1 MAYSPTQQAMSSFRF
16 LIIGHGHGRRGDATV
31 GAEIAEMIASWHL
44 PSVKSMSVPDLTPDL
59 VNDIVA
65 TDYVIFVEACG
76 GESCARTTQI
86 DPIVPGFHPSRTMQS
101 GASDCQPLS
110 LLNLTQ
116 QLYGRTPQAW
126 LLQVPTESF
135 DAGEALSATAQRGY
149 DRAVR
154 TIEQFLKTYQ
164 APVCVAALK

>member
-1 MAYSPTQQAMSSFRF
+1 MAHLPTLPAASPFRF
-16 LIIGHGHGRRGDATV
+16 LIIGHGREQQGDAAV
-31 GAEIAEMIASWHL
+31 GSKVAEMIANWHL
-44 PSVKSMSVPDLTPDL
+44 PSIKSMSVDHLTPEL
-59 VNDIVA
+59 INDIVA

-86 DPIVPGFHPSRTMQS
+86 DPIIPGGQPARTLQS
-101 GASDCQPLS
+101 VASSCQPLT

-135 DAGEALSATAQRGY
+135 EFGEALSATAQRGY

-154 TIEQFLKTYQ
+154 TIDQFLKTYQ
-164 APVCVAALK
+164 EPACVAALK

>member
-1 MAYSPTQQAMSSFRF
+1 MAYSPTRQAMSSFRF
-16 LIIGHGHGRRGDATV
+16 LIIGHGRERQGDATV
-31 GAEIAEMIASWHL
+31 GAKVAEMIASWHL
-44 PSVKSMSVPDLTPDL
+44 PSVKSTSVSNLTPEL
-59 VNDIVA
+59 INDIVA

-86 DPIVPGFHPSRTMQS
+86 DPIVPGGHPSRTMPS
-101 GASDCQPLS
+101 GLSTCQPLS

-116 QLYGRTPQAW
+116 QLYGRAPQAW
-126 LLQVPTESF
+126 LLQVPTENF

-164 APVCVAALK
+164 TPVCVAALK